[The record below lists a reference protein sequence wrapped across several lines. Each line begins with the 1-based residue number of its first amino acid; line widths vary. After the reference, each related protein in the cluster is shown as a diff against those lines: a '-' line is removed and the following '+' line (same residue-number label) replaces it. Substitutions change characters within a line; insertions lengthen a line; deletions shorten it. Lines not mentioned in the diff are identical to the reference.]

1 MRTRMYYVDD
11 SGAGETGYAVFSW
24 ITCDITAWR
33 TGLAA
38 WLALRRRFFVDY
50 QIPPS
55 YELHASVF
63 VNGRG
68 RPSLNAAWNVHK
80 ANRVEAAKLAL
91 SAIADCPELT
101 VGTVYRRF
109 HRPRWLGE
117 ARTDLYA
124 RLVDR
129 LDHQLAERGEFGLI
143 FMDGDGSDRNT
154 AEAHRLLKLDDR
166 HVIEDP
172 SFRDSRRSQWVQ
184 MADFVAYTAYQNLLR
199 DPTRRFLWS
208 WYDHYLRNSDA
219 SGGPIEL

>member
-24 ITCDITAWR
+24 ITCDIAAWH

-50 QIPPS
+50 KIPPS

-68 RPSLNAAWNVHK
+68 RPSLNVAWNLHK
-80 ANRVEAAKLAL
+80 ANRVEATKLAL

-109 HRPRWLGE
+109 RRPGGLGE
-117 ARTDLYA
+117 ARNELYG

-129 LDHQLAERGEFGLI
+129 LDHQLADGGELGLI
-143 FMDGDGSDRNT
+143 FMDGDGSDRNL
-154 AEAHRLLKLDDR
+154 AEAHRL
-166 HVIEDP
+166 
-172 SFRDSRRSQWVQ
+172 
-184 MADFVAYTAYQNLLR
+184 
-199 DPTRRFLWS
+199 
-208 WYDHYLRNSDA
+208 
-219 SGGPIEL
+219 